1 MHAAADYQKNAVGT
15 LSQASKKTFIHAAV
29 AYIKKT

>member
-1 MHAAADYQKNAVGT
+1 MPPQASFKNAIGT